1 MALERVRFLHS
12 SNWKL
17 EQPLGGVGDVPSE
30 LREEFLQA
38 PFSAAERV
46 VDLAIREQVDFLIL
60 TGDLIGLAAASPYAL
75 EFLLRQFAR
84 LREHQLAVYWLGGAL
99 DDPDLWPAQLDLP
112 DNVHT
117 FPAGRIEERVHIR
130 DGEATAVLV
139 GKSHRRGSEFRS
151 VDYVGSGTTPRIALV
166 YGDVSASSLDA
177 QGVRYWALG
186 GRDRYQ
192 SVLDGPVVA
201 CYTGRPQGRS
211 PQDNQRHGPV
221 LVELKFG
228 ECELRHLSS
237 EVWSW
242 RQERIESYQGTE
254 LSGLE
259 QAMRDRLRQMA
270 RDESARGLLI
280 EWSVNCGETLA
291 RTLRDESTKQRLL
304 QSLRTQATTDAK
316 WSLAIDV
323 DPPEIPSDLWEEDS
337 VCGDFL
343 RAVRELQQQPESW
356 QRLEASLP
364 IDSPRELLWQQL
376 QSLTLEQQQELWHYV
391 ASLGVDLL
399 RGEATLTATDR
410 GEKP

>member
-30 LREEFLQA
+30 LRDEFLQA
-38 PFSAAERV
+38 PFAAAERV
-46 VDLAIREQVDFLIL
+46 VDSAIREQVDFLLL
-60 TGDLIGLAAASPYAL
+60 TGDLLGLADASPYAL
-75 EFLLRQFAR
+75 EFLLRQLER
-84 LREHQLAVYWLGGAL
+84 LREHQLAVYWIGGAL

-117 FPAGRIEERVHIR
+117 FPVGQIEELVHTR
-130 DGEATAVLV
+130 DGEAIAVLV
-139 GKSHRRGSEFRS
+139 GKSYRRGGEFRS
-151 VDYVGSGTTPRIALV
+151 VDYAGSGSTPRIALV
-166 YGDVSASSLDA
+166 YGDVPASSLDA

-186 GRDRYQ
+186 GQDRYQ
-192 SVLDGPVVA
+192 SLLDGPVAA
-201 CYTGRPQGRS
+201 CHAGSPQGRS
-211 PQDNQRHGPV
+211 PQDPQRHGPV

-228 ECELRHLSS
+228 ESELRHLASD
-237 EVWSW
+237 VWSW
-242 RQERIESYQGTE
+242 RRERIATYEGKE

-259 QAMRDRLRQMA
+259 QAMRERLRQIV

-280 EWSVNCGETLA
+280 EWSVKCSEALTRL
-291 RTLRDESTKQRLL
+291 LRDDSTKERLL
-304 QSLRTQATTDAK
+304 QSLRSQAATDAK

-323 DPPEIPSDLWEEDS
+323 DPPEIPSELWEEDS

-343 RAVRELQQQPESW
+343 RAVRELRQQPESW
-356 QRLEASLP
+356 QKLEASLP

-376 QSLTLEQQQELWHYV
+376 QALTLEQQQELWQYV
-391 ASLGVDLL
+391 AGLGIDLL